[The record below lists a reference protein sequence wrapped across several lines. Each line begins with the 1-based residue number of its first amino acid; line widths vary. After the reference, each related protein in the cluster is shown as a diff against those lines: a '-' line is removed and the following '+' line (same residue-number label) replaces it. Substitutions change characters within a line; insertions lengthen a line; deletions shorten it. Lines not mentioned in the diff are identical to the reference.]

1 MDHTSKNMILL
12 QDTTKVG
19 HHKWSDIRK
28 QAMEDG
34 FEKSKKFESYTKEEQ

>member
-1 MDHTSKNMILL
+1 MEHTSKNMILL

-19 HHKWSDIRK
+19 HDKWSDIRK